1 MAYYNHT
8 HINVHDWHRTNML
21 TWHDGVI
28 PHDEIWVKIGGDKG
42 GKSMKGSLQR
52 TKTQLSSE
60 HYCFS
65 IFEASDSLT
74 NLHVALDH
82 YNEQIM
88 QLQST
93 LWRYNTQ

>member
-1 MAYYNHT
+1 M
-8 HINVHDWHRTNML
+8 HDWHRTNRL

-28 PHDEIWVKIGGDKG
+28 PQDEIWVKIGGDKG
-42 GKSMKGSLQR
+42 GKSMKGSFQICNILRPNSVQN
-52 TKTQLSSE
+52 TIV
-60 HYCFS
+60 FS
-65 IFEASDSLT
+65 IFDSLT
-74 NLHVALDH
+74 NLHVALDR